1 MSARRD
7 RRLKRFLVEYV
18 ANLDAAE
25 EKGERTPKGGTPEA
39 IPDRRVNHRARR
51 MVDWF
56 KHEMQARELSPEKER
71 ALLIGVRELIRQEAR
86 EESEADY
93 AADTAEESDRG

>member
-18 ANLDAAE
+18 ANLDATE
-25 EKGERTPKGGTPEA
+25 GKGEKKTSGA

-56 KHEMQARELSPEKER
+56 KQEMQARELSPEKEH
-71 ALLIGVRELIRQEAR
+71 ALLNGVRELIRQEAR
-86 EESEADY
+86 EDAEPDF
-93 AADTAEESDRG
+93 AADTAEEPDRG

>member
-18 ANLDAAE
+18 ANLDATDGKG
-25 EKGERTPKGGTPEA
+25 EKGGEAAEA
-39 IPDRRVNHRARR
+39 IPDRRVNHQARR

-56 KHEMQARELSPEKER
+56 KREMHARELSPEKER
-71 ALLIGVRELIRQEAR
+71 ALLQGVRELIRQEAR
-86 EESEADY
+86 EESEEDL
-93 AADTAEESDRG
+93 AADTAEEPDRG

>member
-25 EKGERTPKGGTPEA
+25 GKGETTPKSGTPEA

-56 KHEMQARELSPEKER
+56 KQEMQARELSPEKEH
-71 ALLIGVRELIRQEAR
+71 ALLLGVRELIRQEAR

>member
-7 RRLKRFLVEYV
+7 KRLKRFLVEYV
-18 ANLDAAE
+18 ANLDATE
-25 EKGERTPKGGTPEA
+25 GKGETTEKTGSAEA

-56 KHEMQARELSPEKER
+56 KQEMQARELSPEKEH
-71 ALLIGVRELIRQEAR
+71 ALLNGVRELIRQEAR
-86 EESEADY
+86 EEAEADF